1 MIKNVAK
8 ELKIYAEQIAKR
20 FSMPNRE
27 GNYNKET
34 FEVHEVIPMSDHTAI
49 IHFKKN
55 TGKIGTAFCYYINK
69 GFSKGWKYFFTTDY
83 HIIGFQSFIFYK
95 LEAERKNYDKNF

>member
-1 MIKNVAK
+1 MNKNVAK

-55 TGKIGTAFCYYINK
+55 TGKIFRRVNET
-69 GFSKGWKYFFTTDY
+69 
-83 HIIGFQSFIFYK
+83 
-95 LEAERKNYDKNF
+95 